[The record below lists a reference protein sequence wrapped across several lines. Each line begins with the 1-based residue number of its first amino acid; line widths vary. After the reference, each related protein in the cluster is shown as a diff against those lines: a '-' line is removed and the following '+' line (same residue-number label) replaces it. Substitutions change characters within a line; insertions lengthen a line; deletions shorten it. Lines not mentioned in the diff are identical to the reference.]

1 MDTNLSKLAKK
12 VQNLTTKAYAEY
24 KPSVEDIIAN
34 KRTNQKEIE
43 WLLSLMLDFCSDDKV
58 LILYKTLCRYYW
70 EINPQATADYI
81 RYYRDMWEEGSV
93 S

>member
-1 MDTNLSKLAKK
+1 MDKSLSKLAKK
-12 VQNLTTKAYAEY
+12 VQDLTTQAYAEY
-24 KPSVEDIIAN
+24 KPRVEDIIAN

-43 WLLSLMLDFCSDDKV
+43 WLLSQMLDFCSENKV

-70 EINPQATADYI
+70 DINPEATADYI
-81 RYYRDMWEEGSV
+81 RYYREMWEEGSV